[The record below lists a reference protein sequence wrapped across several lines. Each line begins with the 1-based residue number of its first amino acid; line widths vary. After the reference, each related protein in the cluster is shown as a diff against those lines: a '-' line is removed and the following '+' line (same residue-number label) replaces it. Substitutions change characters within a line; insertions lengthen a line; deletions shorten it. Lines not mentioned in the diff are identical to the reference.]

1 MEFVSLLG
9 TVVIVM
15 LLIWLLPY
23 LLWFFIIMGIV
34 IWVAGFFTR
43 RKIRKQQ
50 QSYFRQFQDQTNEQS
65 SYFHYDDIERGSG
78 SGDII
83 DVEYSEREES

>member
-1 MEFVSLLG
+1 MTCTSAIHKAGYLRYNTGEREELLMEFVSLLG

-50 QSYFRQFQDQTNEQS
+50 QSE
-65 SYFHYDDIERGSG
+65 
-78 SGDII
+78 
-83 DVEYSEREES
+83 